1 MDISEHKAKYN
12 SSEMSLSTPRSEPV
26 NDSVMKNISGAV
38 TEYCYQ
44 TVACSTNS
52 MSVQK
57 VLSCKNTLFTQSCSL
72 RPTIVDHPGKSKCS
86 RSSQNE

>member
-26 NDSVMKNISGAV
+26 NDSAMKNISGAM

-44 TVACSTNS
+44 TGTV
-52 MSVQK
+52 VH
-57 VLSCKNTLFTQSCSL
+57 VLCQ
-72 RPTIVDHPGKSKCS
+72 
-86 RSSQNE
+86 